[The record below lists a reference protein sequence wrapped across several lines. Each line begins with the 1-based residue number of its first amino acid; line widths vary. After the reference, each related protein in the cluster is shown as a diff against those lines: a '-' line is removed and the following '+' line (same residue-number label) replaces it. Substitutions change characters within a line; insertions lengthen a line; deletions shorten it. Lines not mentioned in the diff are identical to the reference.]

1 MKYKLP
7 KDYYKMSVN
16 DLKELDFTILKSFFL
31 DAAIDGNVTLEK
43 FDMYN
48 LTDFEFW
55 EYGNILYDSITKIR
69 ELNKIPALKIDISD
83 RLIFKFVSNL
93 IVGGYNINLKYGADE
108 QTFVH
113 VILANNFDHA
123 NVLNLLESVFKYQYY
138 FTFPFDVNA
147 KDKHGNSII
156 HTAIMANY
164 SCDDLLRLLFG
175 IGLNFDIE
183 CKNNDNLNILEMY
196 DRCTKGLKY
205 RDCQEKEF
213 KKTVNA
219 LMEFKR
225 NNKLKKQNNTGMEE
239 EAQRKYKKILFTVR
253 SLSSIG
259 NHLIGERINNYD
271 KLSSIIN
278 YMEYLKSETNN
289 KRVFS
294 QGTIDYV
301 KIAMI
306 IGPNYWSDYF
316 QYAVQKTILEA
327 MDEDKRAKIV
337 SDIKKIIEKID
348 EQSFEGIIENRN
360 NIFSLKDTLEQV
372 ISSGKYLDLKE
383 NFDSIWSQCEEK
395 LKQKIRMGIENLT
408 VPIDSNIFR
417 NILQALEEYEFQ
429 EEIEFLNKFKDK
441 IKIVPVEK
449 ENSRNEQVVENLLNQ
464 ALKLSGNNKEEI
476 LNKMKEL
483 IEKLSSSD
491 NSINEEIVQKEN
503 NESMNENN
511 SAIVTTTNKVKQ
523 KKKS

>member
-1 MKYKLP
+1 
-7 KDYYKMSVN
+7 
-16 DLKELDFTILKSFFL
+16 
-31 DAAIDGNVTLEK
+31 
-43 FDMYN
+43 
-48 LTDFEFW
+48 
-55 EYGNILYDSITKIR
+55 
-69 ELNKIPALKIDISD
+69 
-83 RLIFKFVSNL
+83 
-93 IVGGYNINLKYGADE
+93 
-108 QTFVH
+108 
-113 VILANNFDHA
+113 
-123 NVLNLLESVFKYQYY
+123 
-138 FTFPFDVNA
+138 
-147 KDKHGNSII
+147 
-156 HTAIMANY
+156 
-164 SCDDLLRLLFG
+164 
-175 IGLNFDIE
+175 
-183 CKNNDNLNILEMY
+183 
-196 DRCTKGLKY
+196 
-205 RDCQEKEF
+205 
-213 KKTVNA
+213 
-219 LMEFKR
+219 
-225 NNKLKKQNNTGMEE
+225 
-239 EAQRKYKKILFTVR
+239 
-253 SLSSIG
+253 
-259 NHLIGERINNYD
+259 
-271 KLSSIIN
+271 
-278 YMEYLKSETNN
+278 
-289 KRVFS
+289 
-294 QGTIDYV
+294 
-301 KIAMI
+301 
-306 IGPNYWSDYF
+306 
-316 QYAVQKTILEA
+316 

>member
-16 DLKELDFTILKSFFL
+16 DLKKLDFTILQNFFKEAKTV
-31 DAAIDGNVTLEK
+31 DDVTLEK

-69 ELNKIPALKIDISD
+69 ELNKIPDLEIDISD
-83 RLIFKFVSNL
+83 RLILRFVTNL
-93 IVGGYNINLKYGADE
+93 ISGGYNVNLKYGADE

-113 VILANNFDHA
+113 FILANNFDRA
-123 NVLNLLESVFKYQYY
+123 DVLPLLEGMFKYQLL
-138 FTFPFDVNA
+138 FDVNA

-164 SCDDLLRLLFG
+164 SCGDLLRLLFD

-196 DRCTKGLKY
+196 DRCTKGLKN
-205 RDCQEKEF
+205 RDYKEEEF

-219 LMEFKR
+219 LMEVKR

-239 EAQRKYKKILFTVR
+239 EAQRKYKKILFIAR
-253 SLSSIG
+253 KLNQFCNQNIG
-259 NHLIGERINNYD
+259 GRIKNYD
-271 KLSSIIN
+271 KFSSIIN

-294 QGTIDYV
+294 QETIDYV

-306 IGPNYWSDYF
+306 IGQNYCSDYLR
-316 QYAVQKTILEA
+316 YAIQKTTAEVS
-327 MDEDKRAKIV
+327 DEDKRAKIV

-372 ISSGKYLDLKE
+372 ISSGKDLDLKE

-395 LKQKIRMGIENLT
+395 LKQKVRMGIENLT
-408 VPIDSNIFR
+408 VPIDSNIFH

-429 EEIEFLNKFKDK
+429 EEIEFLNKYKDK
-441 IKIVPVEK
+441 IEIVPVEK
-449 ENSRNEQVVENLLNQ
+449 GNSRNEQVVEDLLNQ
-464 ALKLSGNNKEEI
+464 ALKLPGNNKEEI

-511 SAIVTTTNKVKQ
+511 LAIVTTTNKVKQ